1 MGGSRNNNGGKTAEA
16 AAAASGTA
24 NTVVALVLL
33 LVAASAVV
41 FLLSPPTPAATR
53 IGRHGDGGP
62 RREPVEL
69 AIGLAGHESWLD
81 AVRAWAKLACLKL
94 RPPEPREKVAWCC
107 SRNGAAVEVCIL
119 TAACVCQGTICAA
132 RRR

>member
-69 AIGLAGHESWLD
+69 AIGIAGHESWLD

-94 RPPEPREKVAWCC
+94 RPPEPR
-107 SRNGAAVEVCIL
+107 
-119 TAACVCQGTICAA
+119 
-132 RRR
+132 